1 MYMLLATGQ
10 DRFFLLKGSSAECIL
25 FGTTPLCVVFFMKI
39 GRPPRTAASRKYT
52 KEKAPLV
59 GNAFKKFGHELKEIF
74 TSKNNVKVVDVTES
88 TEAEEKTESKEQSIN
103 GENTN
108 K

>member
-1 MYMLLATGQ
+1 MSVDKDKISEFAEKTG
-10 DRFFLLKGSSAECIL
+10 
-25 FGTTPLCVVFFMKI
+25 
-39 GRPPRTAASRKYT
+39 AAITEGVKAGAKYT

-59 GNAFKKFGHELKEIF
+59 GNAFLKFGHELKEIF
-74 TSKNNVKVVDVTES
+74 TSKSNVKVVDV

-103 GENTN
+103 SENTD

>member
-1 MYMLLATGQ
+1 MSVDKDKISEFAEKTG
-10 DRFFLLKGSSAECIL
+10 
-25 FGTTPLCVVFFMKI
+25 
-39 GRPPRTAASRKYT
+39 AAITEGVKAGAKYT